1 MQNKNQTKNQPKN
14 SVKPQPG
21 SKNNGDSFV
30 SKKND

>member
-1 MQNKNQTKNQPKN
+1 MQNKNQTKTQSKN
-14 SVKPQPG
+14 NVNPQSG